1 MSESITLGAKFIERS
16 RYYLGEEY
24 PAKIRAVLAAL
35 PAEAL
40 WWRPNIWSNS
50 VGNLVLHL
58 CGNVRQWVV
67 AGIGGVTDVRQRDEE
82 FAAREGHTAEELRD
96 ILDVTIRDVDA
107 TLAALQEG
115 ALLEQR
121 RIQGRE
127 TLVMSALFH
136 VVEHFSTH
144 TGQIVWL
151 GKMWSGAGSIRFYD
165 DANNAA
171 PLFLAPGKSDI
182 H

>member
-1 MSESITLGAKFIERS
+1 MSDTGIGEKFIERS

-24 PAKIRAVLAAL
+24 PAKIGAVLAAL
-35 PAEAL
+35 PVEAV

-67 AGIGGVTDVRQRDEE
+67 AGIGGGEDVRERDAE
-82 FAAREGHTAEELRD
+82 FAARGGMEVAELRAH
-96 ILDVTIRDVDA
+96 LDRTMAEVDA
-107 TLAALQEG
+107 TLARLTPAQ
-115 ALLEQR
+115 LLEHR
-121 RIQGRE
+121 AIQGRE
-127 TLVMSALFH
+127 TLVLSALYH

-151 GKMWSGAGSIRFYD
+151 GKMWSDAGSIRFYD

-171 PLFLAPGKSDI
+171 PLFLGPGRSDI

>member
-1 MSESITLGAKFIERS
+1 MSSLDGIGETFIARS

-24 PAKIRAVLAAL
+24 PAKIRAALDAL
-35 PAEAL
+35 PEDAV

-50 VGNLVLHL
+50 AGNLVLHL

-67 AGIGGVTDVRQRDEE
+67 SGIGGAPDTRARDAE
-82 FAAREGHTAEELRD
+82 FAATEGYTAAELRTH
-96 ILDVTIRDVDA
+96 LDETMAAVDA
-107 TLAALQEG
+107 TLAVLTPDALMER
-115 ALLEQR
+115 R
-121 RIQGRE
+121 RIQGRD
-127 TLVMSALFH
+127 TLVLSALYH

-151 GKMWSGAGSIRFYD
+151 GKMWSGDGTIRFYD
-165 DANNAA
+165 DANGAA
-171 PLFLAPGKSDI
+171 PLFLPPGQSDI

>member
-24 PAKIRAVLAAL
+24 PAKIHAVLAAL

-67 AGIGGVTDVRQRDEE
+67 AGIGGVTDVRRRDEE
-82 FAAREGHTAEELRD
+82 FAAREGYTAEELRD
-96 ILDVTIRDVDA
+96 ILDATIRDVDA
-107 TLAALQEG
+107 TLAALPEG
-115 ALLEQR
+115 ALMEQR